1 MKTVNYLETLRNKN
15 VYFRKLFYTHEILV
29 PHLRHH
35 KNKLESFIWNS
46 KLEKLYTETLEKE
59 LPSVN
64 GTILINDKQ
73 IKTLEKELRSVN
85 GTILINDKQIKHKI

>member
-1 MKTVNYLETLRNKN
+1 M
-15 VYFRKLFYTHEILV
+15 
-29 PHLRHH
+29 
-35 KNKLESFIWNS
+35 
-46 KLEKLYTETLEKE
+46 YTETLEKE

-73 IKTLEKELRSVN
+73 IKILEKELRSVN